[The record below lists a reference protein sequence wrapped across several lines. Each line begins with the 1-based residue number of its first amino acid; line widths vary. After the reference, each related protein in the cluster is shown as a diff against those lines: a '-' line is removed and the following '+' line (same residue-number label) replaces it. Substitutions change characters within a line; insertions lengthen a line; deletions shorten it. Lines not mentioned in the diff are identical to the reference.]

1 MLVLRER
8 KVNAVKYRINVMR
21 FNILDERTKTM
32 RV

>member
-8 KVNAVKYRINVMR
+8 KVNMVKDMVNVTG
-21 FNILDERTKTM
+21 FDVLDEGTKTM